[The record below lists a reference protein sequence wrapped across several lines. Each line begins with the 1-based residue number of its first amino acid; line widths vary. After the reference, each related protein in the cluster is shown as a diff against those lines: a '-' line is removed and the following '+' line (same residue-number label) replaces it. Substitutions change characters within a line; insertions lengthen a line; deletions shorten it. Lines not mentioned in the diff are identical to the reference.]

1 MIDYLML
8 INRVYWLAEQGIT
21 EKMVILGIFSTFI
34 FVFLVIFKNINFKE
48 MVIMKN
54 KKNSVFYISKNSIID
69 KKIPNLEKYSINNF
83 LSYHFTLLF
92 FKYKFILISIF

>member
-21 EKMVILGIFSTFI
+21 GKTAIFAIISTFI

-69 KKIPNLEKYSINNF
+69 ILYPISGNITTVALLSNALYFPFF
-83 LSYHFTLLF
+83 LRY
-92 FKYKFILISIF
+92 I

>member
-21 EKMVILGIFSTFI
+21 EKIGILGIISTFI
-34 FVFLVIFKNINFKE
+34 FIFLEVFKNMKSKE

-54 KKNSVFYISKNSIID
+54 KKIAIFYIQQNPIVSILSTISGN
-69 KKIPNLEKYSINNF
+69 ITTVALLSNALYF
-83 LSYHFTLLF
+83 LIMYI
-92 FKYKFILISIF
+92 YIL

>member
-21 EKMVILGIFSTFI
+21 GKTAIFAIISTFI

-54 KKNSVFYISKNSIID
+54 KKNSV
-69 KKIPNLEKYSINNF
+69 L
-83 LSYHFTLLF
+83 
-92 FKYKFILISIF
+92 

>member
-8 INRVYWLAEQGIT
+8 INRVHWLAERGIT
-21 EKMVILGIFSTFI
+21 EKIVILGIFSTFI

-54 KKNSVFYISKNSIID
+54 KKNSVFYILKNSIID
-69 KKIPNLEKYSINNF
+69 ILYPISGNITTVALLSNALYF
-83 LSYHFTLLF
+83 LIMYI
-92 FKYKFILISIF
+92 YIL

>member
-48 MVIMKN
+48 VVIIKN
-54 KKNSVFYISKNSIID
+54 KKD
-69 KKIPNLEKYSINNF
+69 
-83 LSYHFTLLF
+83 
-92 FKYKFILISIF
+92 